1 MGPSS
6 KNSAVANPPSR
17 PASQSPLGTVAAE
30 SKECIWMRA
39 GVLSYRLCDRAFDC
53 EHCLLDMALHGGDGG
68 SAAAWTPG
76 EWGPSGYRLFPQD
89 RHFSSAHTWVLQ
101 LGSASVRL
109 GVDALVAW
117 LLSEA
122 TAVELPAVG
131 TWLERGEVAATL
143 LAKGGKLT
151 IPAPLSGRVLG
162 HNEAARGCPELVV
175 SSPYGAGWL
184 LDMDV
189 ETGRKNKQFTQLL
202 CGPDME
208 KLSRSHLHGFHRRT
222 DALLASR
229 PSRVGATMADGGKAV
244 TDPRA
249 MLGPARYLKLVQE
262 LLT

>member
-1 MGPSS
+1 MS
-6 KNSAVANPPSR
+6 
-17 PASQSPLGTVAAE
+17 
-30 SKECIWMRA
+30 A

-53 EHCLLDMALHGGDGG
+53 EHCLLDKALHGGNSGV
-68 SAAAWTPG
+68 SAAWTPG

-89 RHFSSAHTWVLQ
+89 RHFSPAHAWALKLDVD
-101 LGSASVRL
+101 AVRI

-122 TAVELPAVG
+122 TALELPAVG
-131 TWLERGEVAATL
+131 TWIERGEVAATV
-143 LAKGGKLT
+143 LAKGGKVT
-151 IPAPLSGRVLG
+151 IPAPISGRVRG
-162 HNEAARGCPELVV
+162 HNEAAQSCPELVV
-175 SSPYGAGWL
+175 SAPYGAGWL
-184 LDMDV
+184 IDMDL
-189 ETGRKNKQFTQLL
+189 ETGRKNKQLTQLL

-222 DALLASR
+222 DDLLAAR
-229 PSRVGATMADGGKAV
+229 PARVGATMADGGKAL

>member
-1 MGPSS
+1 MS
-6 KNSAVANPPSR
+6 
-17 PASQSPLGTVAAE
+17 
-30 SKECIWMRA
+30 A

-53 EHCLLDMALHGGDGG
+53 EHCLLDKALHGGNSGV
-68 SAAAWTPG
+68 SAAWTPG

-89 RHFSSAHTWVLQ
+89 RHFSPAHTWAQKLD
-101 LGSASVRL
+101 ADAVRV

-122 TAVELPAVG
+122 KALELPAVG
-131 TWLERGEVAATL
+131 TWIERGEVAATV

-151 IPAPLSGRVLG
+151 IPAPISGCVLG
-162 HNEAARGCPELVV
+162 HNEAAQSCPELVV
-175 SSPYGAGWL
+175 SAPYGAGWL
-184 LDMDV
+184 IDMAV
-189 ETGRKNKQFTQLL
+189 EPSRRNKQLTQLL

-222 DALLASR
+222 DDLLAAR
-229 PSRVGATMADGGKAV
+229 PARVGATMADGGKAL

-262 LLT
+262 LLA